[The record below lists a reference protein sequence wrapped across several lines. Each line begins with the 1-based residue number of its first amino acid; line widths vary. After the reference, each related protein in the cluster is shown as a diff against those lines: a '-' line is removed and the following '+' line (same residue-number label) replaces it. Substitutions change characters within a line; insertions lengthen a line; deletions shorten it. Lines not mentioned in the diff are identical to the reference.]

1 MNTNGLKLYQGN
13 GAEQTCQ
20 LTPQSEVKV
29 ALKWSNDR
37 LDRYLMHLGGPAF
50 TSFTL

>member
-20 LTPQSEVKV
+20 LTPQSEIKI
-29 ALKWSNDR
+29 ALKWAI
-37 LDRYLMHLGGPAF
+37 GGQTAAWF
-50 TSFTL
+50 DI